1 MASLNQRSGL
11 NDVLSNSPQK
21 VKSFLSVNNDTEILG
36 IKHSKTCCI
45 IDLSIFYVA
54 KSGRSARES
63 IVFLFSPKCSITK
76 LASHLERNSLGP

>member
-1 MASLNQRSGL
+1 MMASLNQRSGL

-63 IVFLFSPKCSITK
+63 IVFCFLRSALS
-76 LASHLERNSLGP
+76 RSLRFIWSEIL